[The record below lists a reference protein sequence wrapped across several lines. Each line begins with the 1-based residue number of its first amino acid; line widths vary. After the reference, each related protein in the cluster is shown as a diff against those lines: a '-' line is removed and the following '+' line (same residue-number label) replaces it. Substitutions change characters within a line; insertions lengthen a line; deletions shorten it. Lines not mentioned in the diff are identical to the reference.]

1 MFISAEGKQLNL
13 KLKIP
18 GINNPFRLAL
28 SQSPVYYGKFYE
40 EGLFNRYRDCCLIVQ
55 PAGIFCFEANPTYE
69 IQQVRQFVFFLPIVE
84 SMKVKEKLNSTEA

>member
-1 MFISAEGKQLNL
+1 
-13 KLKIP
+13 LKIP

-40 EGLFNRYRDCCLIVQ
+40 EGLFNRYRDCCLLVQ

-69 IQQVRQFVFFLPIVE
+69 I
-84 SMKVKEKLNSTEA
+84 